1 VYHDLFI
8 QRSDFFRAAHSERW
22 THDPTKPTTLDDVD
36 AKVFSAYVH
45 CVNFGAESLN
55 GIVQDMVK
63 EHPCYQEDWVERGR
77 ASDNDG
83 SACDDDGGME
93 DVKMDGDGDGAA
105 PDAEKSNAKNIG
117 SIEDVEKFL
126 IELYLLADKLIDS
139 VSANLAIDELI
150 SVIEMRSGYLSAAL
164 VHFVYGSTTADSP
177 LRKLVRDHSMI
188 DDATAVNNSYHF
200 QGNEFPHDF
209 LEDVLLEVWA
219 INRHNADA
227 KICKVYCNKEL
238 EPHRYHYPVDNTS
251 AGSADSQP
259 AVKEKQ

>member
-1 VYHDLFI
+1 
-8 QRSDFFRAAHSERW
+8 
-22 THDPTKPTTLDDVD
+22 VD